1 MNTLASRFSRN
12 AAVLRS
18 DHPLTNDEIASV
30 APSVLAH
37 SAHESRSTRYSY
49 IPTVDV
55 LDALRK
61 EGFQPFM
68 VCQTRVRNDDMREY
82 TRHMLRLRHADQ
94 ITGTREANEVILVN
108 SHNGQSSY
116 QMVAGMIRW
125 ACQNGIVCGD
135 VLNDIR
141 IPHKGDVIREVTEG
155 AFKVLDSFEETAQ
168 QREGMTATLL
178 DEGEQVAFARAALTL
193 RYDESKPAPV
203 TERQL
208 LAPRRMEDRAPDL
221 WTTFNRVQ
229 ENMIR
234 GGLHGRNASGR
245 ATTTRAVTGIDQN
258 IRLNRAL
265 WVLADEL
272 RRLRG

>member
-1 MNTLASRFSRN
+1 MNT
-12 AAVLRS
+12 
-18 DHPLTNDEIASV
+18 
-30 APSVLAH
+30 
-37 SAHESRSTRYSY
+37 YSY

-68 VCQTRVRNDDMREY
+68 VCQTRVRDDNRRAH
-82 TRHMLRLRHADQ
+82 TKHMLRLRHADQ
-94 ITGTREANEVILVN
+94 ISGSEANEIILLN
-108 SHNGQSSY
+108 SHDGSSSY
-116 QMVAGMIRW
+116 QMIAGMFRFV
-125 ACQNGIVCGD
+125 CQNGMVCGD
-135 VLNDIR
+135 TIGDIR
-141 IPHKGDVIREVTEG
+141 VPHKGNVVGEVIEG
-155 AFKVLDSFEETAQ
+155 AFRVLDSFETATQ
-168 QREGMTATLL
+168 QREAMTATVL
-178 DEGEQVAFARAALTL
+178 DEGEQAAFARAALAL
-193 RYDESKPAPV
+193 RYDEDKPAPV

-208 LAPRRMEDRAPDL
+208 LAPRRAEDRASAL
-221 WTTFNRVQ
+221 WTTFNRCQ

-234 GGLHGRNASGR
+234 GGLHGRNANGR

>member
-1 MNTLASRFSRN
+1 MNTLASRFSSN
-12 AAVLRS
+12 AVVLRA
-18 DHPLTNDEIASV
+18 DHPLTNDEIAEV
-30 APSVLAH
+30 APSILAQ
-37 SAHESRSTRYSY
+37 SAHESRSARYSY

-68 VCQTRVRNDDMREY
+68 VCQTRVRNEGMRDY
-82 TRHMLRLRHADQ
+82 TKHMLRLRHAEQ
-94 ITGTREANEVILVN
+94 INGAEANEVILLN
-108 SHNGQSSY
+108 SHNGASSY
-116 QMVAGMIRW
+116 QMIAGMFRW
-125 ACQNGIVCGD
+125 ACQNGIVCGN

-141 IPHKGDVIREVTEG
+141 IPHKGDVIGEVIEG
-155 AFKVLDSFEETAQ
+155 AFKVLESFDETAQ
-168 QREGMTATLL
+168 QREGMAATVL

-193 RYDESKPAPV
+193 RYEEDKPAPV

-229 ENMIR
+229 ENMMR